1 MRRSLRVAQALP
13 VELEMPRGRTM
24 AITLDLSSGGFSTL
38 LSDAPEV
45 GTCMGF
51 KLRLGRGLAPVTG
64 KVRMVN
70 TVPQN
75 GSVRVGFRFDELPSE
90 DRERVDFV
98 VVDAV
103 LKQFGR

>member
-1 MRRSLRVAQALP
+1 V
-13 VELEMPRGRTM
+13 
-24 AITLDLSSGGFSTL
+24 
-38 LSDAPEV
+38 
-45 GTCMGF
+45 
-51 KLRLGRGLAPVTG
+51 
-64 KVRMVN
+64 VN

-75 GSVRVGFRFDELPSE
+75 GSVRVGFCFDEVPGD